1 MKRTLAFA
9 SVLVFGFVA
18 AARAQAPAGPP
29 KPGPEQKKLE
39 YFVGKWTMEGDLKP
53 SPFGP
58 GGKVTATD
66 NCEWFAGGFHIICRS
81 EGKGPAGDMKS
92 LALMGYSG
100 EEKAYTYY
108 GIDSMGMGSGAKGT
122 LSGAV
127 WSWTGEDKMG
137 GKLIKSRFTIT
148 QTSPN
153 AYTMK
158 WAISQDGK
166 TWTDVMEGKETR
178 AAK

>member
-9 SVLVFGFVA
+9 SVLVLSLVA

-29 KPGPEQKKLE
+29 KPGPEHKKLE
-39 YFVGKWTMEGDLKP
+39 YFAGKWTMEGDLKP

-92 LALMGYSG
+92 LALLGYSG

-108 GIDSMGMGSGAKGT
+108 GIDNMGMGSG
-122 LSGAV
+122 
-127 WSWTGEDKMG
+127 
-137 GKLIKSRFTIT
+137 T
-148 QTSPN
+148 QTTPN
-153 AYTMK
+153 AYTFK
-158 WAISQDGK
+158 WEISQDGK
-166 TWTDVMEGKETR
+166 TWTAVMEGKDTR
-178 AAK
+178 AAR